1 MKLLNRVKPNIA
13 SLNKINTTNSASVSD
28 YQELFNFLNLFK
40 KDDNSVLLSIILPMY
55 NEENTIRS
63 ILENLPKSKLIEIII
78 IDDSSND
85 NSFNEIKK
93 VKNYHQFKIIRHL
106 ENRGYGNAILTG
118 LRYATGEVIVS
129 MDTDGQHRP
138 DDIFNLIKPIFE
150 GKADYTIGS
159 RYLGSYHYR
168 LPIATRL
175 GEIFVEKFFQV
186 FFGIRIMNNQNGFR
200 AFTKGLIPIFSNAK
214 FLGYAFCT
222 EQILQAKISEH
233 KVLECPIKVYD
244 REYGYSKIKLHT
256 LTLNILASLLIY
268 YLIKFKLNVLK
279 KRKTIKG
286 FLW

>member
-1 MKLLNRVKPNIA
+1 LKLINRIKPNLA
-13 SLNKINTTNSASVSD
+13 SFNKITPKKSNFVSD
-28 YQELFNFLNLFK
+28 YQELHNFLNSFK
-40 KDDNSVLLSIILPMY
+40 KDENPVLLSIILPMY

-63 ILENLPKSKLIEIII
+63 ILETLPRNKLIEIII
-78 IDDSSND
+78 VDD
-85 NSFNEIKK
+85 NSTDNSLKEIKK
-93 VKNYHQFKIIRHL
+93 VKHQNDFKVIRHL

-118 LRYATGEVIVS
+118 MQYAAGDVIVS
-129 MDTDGQHRP
+129 MDTDGQHSP

-186 FFGIRIMNNQNGFR
+186 FFGIKIMNNQNGFR
-200 AFTKGLIPIFSNAK
+200 AFRKELIPVFSKAK

-244 REYGYSKIKLHT
+244 REYGYSKIKLHV

-268 YLIKFKLNVLK
+268 YLIKFKLNVLR

>member
-1 MKLLNRVKPNIA
+1 MKPNIA
-13 SLNKINTTNSASVSD
+13 SVNKINTTNSASVSD
-28 YQELFNFLNLFK
+28 YQELFNFLKKFY

-63 ILENLPKSKLIEIII
+63 ILEKLPKSKLIEIII

-118 LRYATGEVIVS
+118 MRYATGEVIVS

-175 GEIFVEKFFQV
+175 GEIFVEKFFQI

-200 AFTKGLIPIFSNAK
+200 AFTKGLIPVFSNAK

>member
-1 MKLLNRVKPNIA
+1 MKPDLA
-13 SLNKINTTNSASVSD
+13 SLNKIRTKKSTIASD
-28 YQELFNFLNLFK
+28 YHEMYRYLETFK
-40 KDDNSVLLSIILPMY
+40 KDETSVLISIILPMY

-63 ILENLPKSKLIEIII
+63 ILEMLPKSDLIEIII
-78 IDDSSND
+78 IDDNSTD
-85 NSFNEIKK
+85 NSLKEIKK
-93 VKNYHQFKIIRHL
+93 VEHYNEFRIIQHL

-118 LRYATGEVIVS
+118 MQYATGDVIVS
-129 MDTDGQHRP
+129 MDTDGQHSP

-186 FFGIRIMNNQNGFR
+186 FFGVKIMNNQNGFR
-200 AFTKGLIPIFSNAK
+200 AFSRDLIPAFSKAK

-222 EQILQAKISEH
+222 EQILQAKISGH

-244 REYGYSKIKLHT
+244 REYGYSKIKLHI

-268 YLIKFKLNVLK
+268 YLIKFKLNVLR

>member
-1 MKLLNRVKPNIA
+1 MKPNTA
-13 SLNKINTTNSASVSD
+13 SLNKKPNKRPTTVSD
-28 YQELFNFLNLFK
+28 YQKLYNFLKSFK
-40 KDDNSVLLSIILPMY
+40 ENDKSVLLSIILPMY

-63 ILENLPKSKLIEIII
+63 ILEKLPKNELIEIII
-78 IDDSSND
+78 IDDFSSD
-85 NSFNEIKK
+85 NSLKEIKK
-93 VKNYHQFKIIRHL
+93 VKHYNEFKIIHHL

-118 LRYATGEVIVS
+118 MQNAIGDVIVS
-129 MDTDGQHRP
+129 MDTDGQHSP
-138 DDIFNLIKPIFE
+138 DDIFSLIKPIFD

-175 GEIFVEKFFQV
+175 GEIFVEKFFQI
-186 FFGIRIMNNQNGFR
+186 FFGIKIMNNQSGFR
-200 AFTKGLIPIFSNAK
+200 AFTKDLIPVFSKAK

-244 REYGYSKIKLHT
+244 REYGYSKIKLHI
-256 LTLNILASLLIY
+256 LTLNILASLLIN
-268 YLIKFKLNVLK
+268 YLIKFKLNLLR
-279 KRKTIKG
+279 KRKTIKD

>member
-1 MKLLNRVKPNIA
+1 VKSNTA
-13 SLNKINTTNSASVSD
+13 SLNKKPNKRPTTVSD
-28 YQELFNFLNLFK
+28 YQKLYNFLKSFK
-40 KDDNSVLLSIILPMY
+40 ENDKSVLLSIILPMY

-63 ILENLPKSKLIEIII
+63 ILEKLPKNELIEIII
-78 IDDSSND
+78 IDDFSSD
-85 NSFNEIKK
+85 NSLKEIKK
-93 VKNYHQFKIIRHL
+93 VKHYNEFKIIHHL

-118 LRYATGEVIVS
+118 MQNAIGDVIVS
-129 MDTDGQHRP
+129 MDTDGQHSP
-138 DDIFNLIKPIFE
+138 DDIFSLIKPIFD

-175 GEIFVEKFFQV
+175 GEIFVEKFFQI
-186 FFGIRIMNNQNGFR
+186 FFGIKIMNNQSGFR
-200 AFTKGLIPIFSNAK
+200 AFTKDLIPVFSKAK

-244 REYGYSKIKLHT
+244 REYGYSKIKLHI
-256 LTLNILASLLIY
+256 LTLNILASLLIN
-268 YLIKFKLNVLK
+268 YLIKFKLNVLR

>member
-1 MKLLNRVKPNIA
+1 MKPNIA

>member
-1 MKLLNRVKPNIA
+1 VNPNIA
-13 SLNKINTTNSASVSD
+13 SLNKINIKKFASVSD
-28 YQELFNFLNLFK
+28 YKEMYNFLKAFK
-40 KDDNSVLLSIILPMY
+40 SDNNSVLLSIILPMY

-63 ILENLPKSKLIEIII
+63 ILEMLPKRNFIEIII
-78 IDDSSND
+78 IDDNSTD
-85 NSFNEIKK
+85 NSLKEIKK
-93 VKNYHQFKIIRHL
+93 VKHHNEFKIIRHL

-118 LRYATGEVIVS
+118 MQYATGDVIVS
-129 MDTDGQHRP
+129 MDTDGQHSP

-175 GEIFVEKFFQV
+175 GEVFVEKFFQV
-186 FFGIRIMNNQNGFR
+186 FFGIKIMNNQNGFR
-200 AFTKGLIPIFSNAK
+200 AFTKELIPVFSNAK

-222 EQILQAKISEH
+222 EQILKAKISGY

-244 REYGYSKIKLHT
+244 REYGYSKIKIHI

-268 YLIKFKLNVLK
+268 YLIKFKLNVLR

>member
-1 MKLLNRVKPNIA
+1 VKPDIA
-13 SLNKINTTNSASVSD
+13 SLNKTNTRKSTSASN
-28 YQELFNFLNLFK
+28 YQELHNFLELFK
-40 KDDNSVLLSIILPMY
+40 KDDKPILLSIILPMY

-63 ILENLPKSKLIEIII
+63 ILEMLPKNKLIEIII
-78 IDDSSND
+78 IDDNSTD
-85 NSFNEIKK
+85 NSLKEIKK
-93 VKNYHQFKIIRHL
+93 VKHHDEFKIIRHL

-118 LRYATGEVIVS
+118 IRYATGDVIVS
-129 MDTDGQHRP
+129 MDTDGQHSP

-186 FFGIRIMNNQNGFR
+186 FFGIKIMNNQNGFR
-200 AFTKGLIPIFSNAK
+200 AFTKELIPVFRKAK

-244 REYGYSKIKLHT
+244 REYGYSKIKLHI

-286 FLW
+286 FLF

>member
-1 MKLLNRVKPNIA
+1 
-13 SLNKINTTNSASVSD
+13 
-28 YQELFNFLNLFK
+28 
-40 KDDNSVLLSIILPMY
+40 ILPMF

-63 ILENLPKSKLIEIII
+63 ILEMLPRNKLIEIII
-78 IDDSSND
+78 IDD
-85 NSFNEIKK
+85 NSTDDSLKEIKK
-93 VKNYHQFKIIRHL
+93 VKHYNEFKIIRHL

-118 LRYATGEVIVS
+118 MQYATGDVIVS
-129 MDTDGQHRP
+129 MDTDGQHNP

-175 GEIFVEKFFQV
+175 GEVFVEKFFQV
-186 FFGIRIMNNQNGFR
+186 FFGIKVMNNQNGFR
-200 AFTKGLIPIFSNAK
+200 AFKKELIPVFNKAK
-214 FLGYAFCT
+214 FLGFAFCT
-222 EQILQAKISEH
+222 EQILQAKISQH

-244 REYGYSKIKLHT
+244 RVYGYSKIKLHV

-268 YLIKFKLNVLK
+268 YLIKFKLNVQR

>member
-1 MKLLNRVKPNIA
+1 VKPNIA
-13 SLNKINTTNSASVSD
+13 SLNKINFKKSVPLSD
-28 YQELFNFLNLFK
+28 YQELHDFLELYK
-40 KDDNSVLLSIILPMY
+40 KDGDSIVLSIILPMY

-63 ILENLPKSKLIEIII
+63 LLEMLPRNKLIEIII
-78 IDDSSND
+78 IDDDSND
-85 NSFNEIKK
+85 NSLKEIKK
-93 VKNYHQFKIIRHL
+93 IKYHNEFKIVRHL

-118 LRYATGEVIVS
+118 MKYARGDVIVS
-129 MDTDGQHRP
+129 MDTDGQHSP
-138 DDIFNLIKPIFE
+138 DDIFSLIKPIFE

-159 RYLGSYHYR
+159 RYLGSYHYH

-175 GEIFVEKFFQV
+175 GEVFVEKFFRV
-186 FFGIRIMNNQNGFR
+186 FFGIKVMNNQNGFR
-200 AFTKGLIPIFSNAK
+200 AFKRDLIPTFNKTK

-222 EQILQAKISEH
+222 EKILQAKISQH

-244 REYGYSKIKLHT
+244 REYGYSKIKLHV

-268 YLIKFKLNVLK
+268 YLIKFKLNVRR

>member
-1 MKLLNRVKPNIA
+1 MKSNTA
-13 SLNKINTTNSASVSD
+13 SLKKNPIKHPTTVSD
-28 YQELFNFLNLFK
+28 YQELYNFLKSLK
-40 KDDNSVLLSIILPMY
+40 KNDKSVLLSIILPMY

-63 ILENLPKSKLIEIII
+63 ILEKLPKNEFIEIII
-78 IDDSSND
+78 INDFSSD
-85 NSFNEIKK
+85 NSLKEIKK
-93 VKNYHQFKIIRHL
+93 VKHYNEFKIIHHL

-118 LRYATGEVIVS
+118 MQNAIGDVIVS
-129 MDTDGQHRP
+129 MDTDGQHSP
-138 DDIFNLIKPIFE
+138 DDIFSLIKPIFD

-186 FFGIRIMNNQNGFR
+186 FFGIKIMNNQSGFR
-200 AFTKGLIPIFSNAK
+200 AFTKDLIPVFSKAK

-244 REYGYSKIKLHT
+244 REYGYSKIKLHI
-256 LTLNILASLLIY
+256 LTLNILASLLIN
-268 YLIKFKLNVLK
+268 YLIKFKLNLLR
-279 KRKTIKG
+279 KRKRIKD

>member
-1 MKLLNRVKPNIA
+1 VKSNTA
-13 SLNKINTTNSASVSD
+13 SLKKNPIKHPTTVSD
-28 YQELFNFLNLFK
+28 YQELYNFLKSLK
-40 KDDNSVLLSIILPMY
+40 KNDKSVLLSIILPMY

-63 ILENLPKSKLIEIII
+63 ILEKLPKNEFIEIII
-78 IDDSSND
+78 IDDFSSD
-85 NSFNEIKK
+85 NSLKEIKK
-93 VKNYHQFKIIRHL
+93 VKHYNEFKIIHHL

-118 LRYATGEVIVS
+118 MQNAIGDVIVS
-129 MDTDGQHRP
+129 MDTDGQHSP
-138 DDIFNLIKPIFE
+138 DDIFSLIKPIFD

-186 FFGIRIMNNQNGFR
+186 FFGIKIMNNQSGFR
-200 AFTKGLIPIFSNAK
+200 AFTKDLIPVFSKAK

-244 REYGYSKIKLHT
+244 REYGYSKIKLHI
-256 LTLNILASLLIY
+256 LTLNILASLLIN
-268 YLIKFKLNVLK
+268 YLIKFKLNLLR
-279 KRKTIKG
+279 KRKRIKD

>member
-1 MKLLNRVKPNIA
+1 MKSNTA
-13 SLNKINTTNSASVSD
+13 SLNKKPNKRPTTVSD
-28 YQELFNFLNLFK
+28 YQKLYNFLKSFK
-40 KDDNSVLLSIILPMY
+40 ENDKSVLLSIILPMY

-63 ILENLPKSKLIEIII
+63 ILEKLPKNELIEIII
-78 IDDSSND
+78 IDDFSSD
-85 NSFNEIKK
+85 NSLKEIKK
-93 VKNYHQFKIIRHL
+93 VKHYNEFKIIHHL

-118 LRYATGEVIVS
+118 MQNAIGDVIVS
-129 MDTDGQHRP
+129 MDTDGQHSP
-138 DDIFNLIKPIFE
+138 DDIFSLIKPIFD

-175 GEIFVEKFFQV
+175 GEIFVEKFFQI
-186 FFGIRIMNNQNGFR
+186 FFGIKIMNNQSGFR
-200 AFTKGLIPIFSNAK
+200 AFTKDLIPVFSKAK

-244 REYGYSKIKLHT
+244 REYGYSKIKLHI
-256 LTLNILASLLIY
+256 LTLNILASLLIN
-268 YLIKFKLNVLK
+268 YLIKFKLNLLR
-279 KRKTIKG
+279 KRKTIKD